1 MSNQLQNGFK
11 GIPFITDKQFQNLSL
26 AEIRHIIEQEKEEL
40 KKDYSELEQRKRLIK
55 QYKKLVEARN
65 KVKQGIDIKKKL
77 KKKAP
82 IKTTGP
88 SKKKKIKSFD
98 EYFEE
103 CIKNKKIPKDTPSY
117 LREALERAMKE
128 YDQGLERERS
138 ALEGFANKY
147 TIQGIPGLTVMDF
160 FEDIKQTLIDF
171 FTYHRNI
178 KFKMILVCL
187 MEKQEIQQNVGVV
200 GLEEGKAYFVSNTG
214 TNLKSDDVE
223 DLVYY
228 RTEDILARVEV
239 YQEAQG
245 SGWYFKEVEKL
256 EIHTVE
262 FNPAKGS
269 SYIPLPGWISNKKA
283 ILNIK
288 NKDDKCFL
296 WCILRYLHP
305 KKDNGEYLKDLKKY
319 EFSLNTKG
327 ITFPIGIK
335 DINKFEKLNPDL
347 PGINIFYEDDKM
359 VIRPFRTTD
368 KDCKNTIDLFLI
380 EKDGK
385 SHYSLIKNFHRLIRS
400 QKTKSKDGKIF
411 ICKRCFTHYTKE
423 ELLEKHIKY
432 CSNNQTVAV
441 KMPEPNTYLHFK
453 NYYKQLP
460 IPFVVYAD
468 FECFTKPMNTCSPNP
483 KESYNYN
490 YQKHEPSGFCF
501 YIKGVVDKKIKPVIY
516 TKTKEDEDISKVFVE
531 KLTEVTKGIYNDFY
545 RRPKPL
551 RLTRAEQKLFDEA
564 ETCHIC
570 NKELKEDKV
579 RDHCHFTGQY
589 RGAARNSCNLQCR
602 KPLVLPVI
610 FHNLQG
616 YDAHLFIKQ
625 LARLPGNL
633 NCIPSTEEKYISFS
647 KSIKV
652 DEYMS
657 NKTGQMVPINFEI
670 RFLDSFKFLQT
681 SLANLVGNLSP
692 DDFHN
697 TKHVFKKNTELLTR
711 KGVYPY
717 DYVSSLA
724 KLSETSL
731 PPKEEFYSKLNDEDI
746 SDDDYQ
752 HAINVWN
759 TFGCKTIRD
768 YHDLYLKYVLL
779 LSDVFENFRK
789 TCLKHYKLDPAHYY
803 TSPGLAWDACL
814 KETGQELQ
822 LLHDYDMLMMFEKG
836 IRGGISHISKRYA
849 EANNKYMK
857 DYNPDE
863 ESSYIQYLDANN
875 LYGWAM
881 SQQLPTHGFS
891 WMRNITKEK
900 VMEILEKAN
909 HSMSNLG
916 RKGYI
921 FEVDLEYPQHLWETH
936 NDYPLAPEKM
946 IVNGVEKL
954 ICHFKPRKNYVVHY
968 RNLRQYLEMGMRITA
983 VHRGISFYQSS
994 WMEPY
999 IRKNTELRKTAT
1011 NSFEKDF
1018 FKLMNNSVFGKT
1030 IENIRKRQNV
1040 ELIDNRKKAAKLTSR
1055 PNFDRVTIFDR
1066 NLIAV
1071 HMKKTEVYFN
1081 KPVYVG
1087 QAILDL
1093 SKTLMF
1099 DFHYNY
1105 IRTKYGN
1112 KAELLF
1118 TDTDSLLYQIKT
1130 KDFYKDI
1137 SDDILDKFDTS
1148 DYPAN
1153 HPSGILTGVNKK
1165 VIGMFKDEVAGKQ
1178 ITHFVRLRPRLY
1190 SFKIEEDREV
1200 RKCKGIKKNVI
1211 KKKLDFDKYVKC
1223 LFTGEKEMRSM
1234 KIIRSENHD
1243 IYSKEVNKIALS
1255 NNDDKRKVLKDS
1267 VHTFGS

>member
-1 MSNQLQNGFK
+1 MG
-11 GIPFITDKQFQNLSL
+11 
-26 AEIRHIIEQEKEEL
+26 
-40 KKDYSELEQRKRLIK
+40 
-55 QYKKLVEARN
+55 
-65 KVKQGIDIKKKL
+65 
-77 KKKAP
+77 
-82 IKTTGP
+82 
-88 SKKKKIKSFD
+88 
-98 EYFEE
+98 
-103 CIKNKKIPKDTPSY
+103 
-117 LREALERAMKE
+117 
-128 YDQGLERERS
+128 
-138 ALEGFANKY
+138 
-147 TIQGIPGLTVMDF
+147 
-160 FEDIKQTLIDF
+160 
-171 FTYHRNI
+171 
-178 KFKMILVCL
+178 LVCI
-187 MEKQEIQQNVGVV
+187 MEKQNIQPNVGVI
-200 GLEEGKAYFVSNTG
+200 GLEDGKAYFNSFTLIN
-214 TNLKSDDVE
+214 NESSDVDKLIQSSIDGIDGGIE
-223 DLVYY
+223 AY
-228 RTEDILARVEV
+228 REN
-239 YQEAQG
+239 G

-256 EIHTVE
+256 EIHTIE
-262 FNPAKGS
+262 YNPTKGS
-269 SYIPLPGWISNKKA
+269 SYISLPGWISSKKA
-283 ILNIK
+283 IVNIQ
-288 NKDDKCFL
+288 NKDEKCFL
-296 WCILRYLHP
+296 WCILRYLYP
-305 KKDNGEYLKDLKKY
+305 KETHEEKIKDLKKY

-327 ITFPIGIK
+327 ITFPMKLK
-335 DINKFEKLNPDL
+335 DITKFEKLNPEL
-347 PGINIFYEDDKM
+347 PGINVFSYENM
-359 VIRPFRTTD
+359 IIYPLRMAER
-368 KDCKNTIDLFLI
+368 DCLNTIDLFLH
-380 EKDGK
+380 EEDGV
-385 SHYSLIKNFHRLIRS
+385 SHYSLIKDFNRLIRS
-400 QKTKSKDGKIF
+400 QKTASKNGKIF
-411 ICKRCFTHYTKE
+411 ICKKCFTHFTKE

-432 CSNNQTVAV
+432 CSNNETVCV
-441 KMPEPNTYLHFK
+441 KMPEPNTMLRFK

-501 YIKGVVDKKIKPVIY
+501 YVKGVVDKKFKPIIY

-531 KLTEVTKGIYNDFY
+531 KLAEVTKGIYNDFY

-551 RLTRAEQKLFDEA
+551 RLTRAEQKLFDKA
-564 ETCHIC
+564 KTCHIC

-579 RDHCHFTGQY
+579 RDHCHFTGKY
-589 RGAARNSCNLQCR
+589 RGAAHNSCNLQCR

-625 LARLPGNL
+625 LARLPGDL

-652 DEYMS
+652 DEYRS
-657 NKTGQMVPINFEI
+657 NKSGLMVPINFEI

-681 SLANLVGNLSP
+681 SLANLVSNLQP

-717 DYVSSLA
+717 DYVSSLE
-724 KLSETSL
+724 KLTETQL

-759 TFGCKTIRD
+759 TFECKSIRD
-768 YHDLYLKYVLL
+768 YHNLYLKSDVLL

-822 LLHDYDMLMMFEKG
+822 LLHDYDMLMMFERG
-836 IRGGISHISKRYA
+836 IRGGITHISKRYA

-857 DYNPDE
+857 DYNPDKE
-863 ESSYIQYLDANN
+863 TSYIQYLDANN

-881 SQQLPTHGFS
+881 SQQLATHGFK
-891 WMRNITKEK
+891 WMKDITKEK

-909 HSMSNLG
+909 HSMFNRG

-921 FEVDLEYPQHLWETH
+921 FEVDLEYPSSLWEDH

-999 IRKNTELRKTAT
+999 IRKNTELRKTAA

-1030 IENIRKRQNV
+1030 IENIRKRQNIF
-1040 ELIDNRKKAAKLTSR
+1040 LIDNRKKAAKLSSR
-1055 PNFDRVTIFDR
+1055 PNFDRV
-1066 NLIAV
+1066 
-1071 HMKKTEVYFN
+1071 
-1081 KPVYVG
+1081 
-1087 QAILDL
+1087 
-1093 SKTLMF
+1093 
-1099 DFHYNY
+1099 
-1105 IRTKYGN
+1105 
-1112 KAELLF
+1112 
-1118 TDTDSLLYQIKT
+1118 
-1130 KDFYKDI
+1130 
-1137 SDDILDKFDTS
+1137 
-1148 DYPAN
+1148 
-1153 HPSGILTGVNKK
+1153 
-1165 VIGMFKDEVAGKQ
+1165 
-1178 ITHFVRLRPRLY
+1178 LR
-1190 SFKIEEDREV
+1190 SI
-1200 RKCKGIKKNVI
+1200 
-1211 KKKLDFDKYVKC
+1211 
-1223 LFTGEKEMRSM
+1223 
-1234 KIIRSENHD
+1234 
-1243 IYSKEVNKIALS
+1243 
-1255 NNDDKRKVLKDS
+1255 
-1267 VHTFGS
+1267 